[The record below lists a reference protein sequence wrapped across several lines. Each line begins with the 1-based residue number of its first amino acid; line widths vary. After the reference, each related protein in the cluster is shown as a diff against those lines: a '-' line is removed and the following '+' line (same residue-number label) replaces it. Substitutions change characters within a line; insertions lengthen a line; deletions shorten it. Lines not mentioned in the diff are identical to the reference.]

1 MVGRM
6 NGWPLLFVKL
16 YFLDQYLFRIYFGI
30 FAAGNYLANSIN
42 IPRRTKKKWSPL
54 SHTCIILK
62 CYDLYVRWE
71 WASQQ
76 QTGRGDFMY
85 SRNGRK
91 QNKMNNV
98 KHNYVKIR
106 VLSVLFRFRSKS
118 HTFRR
123 TFKNHVYDEWM
134 TSNGNHG
141 KTGVEMLPHS
151 LSQEENRKLLSLL
164 WKKWWYKMD
173 FISLLAECD
182 LRESLYFVF

>member
-1 MVGRM
+1 M
-6 NGWPLLFVKL
+6 
-16 YFLDQYLFRIYFGI
+16 
-30 FAAGNYLANSIN
+30 
-42 IPRRTKKKWSPL
+42 
-54 SHTCIILK
+54 
-62 CYDLYVRWE
+62 RWE

-76 QTGRGDFMY
+76 KAGRGDFMY

-118 HTFRR
+118 HTFSG

-151 LSQEENRKLLSLL
+151 LRLEENRKLLSLL

-182 LRESLYFVF
+182 LRKPLFCFLELKLIWYSGMDLLHWNQIHLSNWILFGVCMGLGNTTGIRRKCDTVSRPRNL